1 MHVLIGQMTLW
12 LALLL
17 AAVALIAALAAA
29 FRRDG
34 LSWTAARDSLMAS
47 SAMALASTATLLA
60 ALIQNDFSLAYV
72 AANSEIQMPLVYRVS
87 ALWRDS
93 SGSMLLWAAM
103 LAVGAIIYLML
114 YRRRPSRLHALVI
127 AAISAQMILL
137 LGLMTAAASPFIA
150 ADAAGVDGAGMR
162 LMLQVWAM
170 TIHPPLTFAAYAA
183 LGIAAAISIAALA
196 TGKLRESLSILR
208 TALLTG
214 WLTMTLGIAIGA
226 YWAYTDLGWG
236 NYWSWDPVENSSLVP
251 WLLATAALHTL
262 RIAPSGRLLKAT
274 HIFTIFTLVACLLA
288 TFIARGGVPT
298 DSRHSYAP
306 SPIANAYLAFIV
318 FMLLVTALLLIVDR
332 RRRRERRPRLNRRTD
347 ASATRSDS
355 DDCSG
360 SDSDDGSGNSA
371 GYVNS
376 SKTPGPTS
384 ASAVMTVSAGVLVL
398 FAVAIVIGTIGPG
411 LVSTGQPAQ
420 QSSPD
425 AGSQMAVAR
434 FDRLGAVFGVILLA
448 VLGGCPWL
456 MRARQSRL
464 QRLIITNALFIAL
477 LGVLG
482 VVEGIAWLWVPA
494 LSALGAWIIGGQL
507 YRLIN
512 SGMSRRTIAATMAH
526 LALIMLAASL
536 VVSHNLSRQWETTLN
551 PADYAGFGSLG
562 IRFDE
567 LERQPIESRREFRT
581 TAHLTL
587 LHEGREIARLSP
599 SHLRRLDRNDHRDEV
614 ALKSGIGSDIM
625 ISLTEFDETGRSKFI
640 VRQRPG
646 IIWIWISSALL
657 AIAAAI
663 ALTAPSPGR
672 RKRQEES

>member
-1 MHVLIGQMTLW
+1 MHVLTGQMTLW

-17 AAVALIAALAAA
+17 AAVALVAGLAAA
-29 FRRDG
+29 FRRDM
-34 LSWTAARDSLMAS
+34 LSWTAARDSLLAS
-47 SAMALASTATLLA
+47 SAMALASTATLLS

-72 AANSEIQMPLVYRVS
+72 AANSEIQMPLIYRVS

-93 SGSMLLWAAM
+93 SGSMLLWTAM
-103 LAVGAIIYLML
+103 LAVGAISYLML
-114 YRRRPSRLHALVI
+114 YRRRPSQLHALVV
-127 AAISAQMILL
+127 AGISAQMILL
-137 LGLMTAAASPFIA
+137 LGLMSAAASPFIA
-150 ADAAGVDGAGMR
+150 ADAAPVDGAGMR

-170 TIHPPLTFAAYAA
+170 TIHPPLTFAAYAT
-183 LGIAAAISIAALA
+183 LGIAAAISTAALA
-196 TGKLRESLSILR
+196 TGKLRESLPALR
-208 TALLTG
+208 MALLIG
-214 WLTMTLGIAIGA
+214 WLTLTLGIVIGA

-274 HIFTIFTLVACLLA
+274 HIFTIFTLAACLLA

-318 FMLLVTALLLIVDR
+318 FMLLITALLLILD
-332 RRRRERRPRLNRRTD
+332 RRRERRNHRSNT
-347 ASATRSDS
+347 SAIHSER
-355 DDCSG
+355 
-360 SDSDDGSGNSA
+360 SGNSA
-371 GYVNS
+371 G
-376 SKTPGPTS
+376 TPGPTS
-384 ASAVMTVSAGVLVL
+384 ASAVMTISAGALVL

-420 QSSPD
+420 PSSPD
-425 AGSQMAVAR
+425 AGSQIAVAR

-448 VLGGCPWL
+448 ALGACPWL
-456 MRARQSRL
+456 MRGRQSRL

-507 YRLIN
+507 YRLIDC
-512 SGMSRRTIAATMAH
+512 GMSRRTMAATLAH
-526 LALIMLAASL
+526 LALVMLAASL
-536 VVSHNLSRQWETTLN
+536 VVSHNLSHQWETTLN
-551 PADYAGFGSLG
+551 PGDHAGFGSLG
-562 IRFDE
+562 IKFNE
-567 LERQPIESRREFRT
+567 LERQAIESRDEFRT

-587 LHEGREIARLSP
+587 LHEGRQTARLSP
-599 SHLRRLDRNDHRDEV
+599 SHLRRLDRNDQRDEV

-625 ISLTEFDETGRSKFI
+625 ISLTGFDETGRSKFI
-640 VRQRPG
+640 IRQRPG

-657 AIAAAI
+657 AIAAGVG
-663 ALTAPSPGR
+663 LTAPWPGR
-672 RKRQEES
+672 RKQREES